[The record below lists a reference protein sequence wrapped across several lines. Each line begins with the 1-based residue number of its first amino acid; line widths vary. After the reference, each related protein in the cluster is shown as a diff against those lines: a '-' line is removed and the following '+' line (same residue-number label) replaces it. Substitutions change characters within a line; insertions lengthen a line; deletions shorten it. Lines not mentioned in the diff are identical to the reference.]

1 MKKTLT
7 FCAFFSLSLLMYGQF
22 NGSMNYMA
30 SFPQQ
35 DMAKNIDAVHQIV
48 LVGGYRLPNAFKQL
62 SIGAELGYGTYANL
76 RVPVTLSFDN
86 SPPTSTH
93 INYASNTFNAHAF
106 VNYDLTRHTLLTPY
120 VSIKGGFHN
129 FHSNIRVDDPE
140 DTDGCQPLERKSI
153 LRDNTTSFSY
163 GGGFRY
169 QLKRHTDAKFN
180 RKQFIDFQITQ
191 TRGGTIDY
199 INTKKLEDH
208 AHHTATLTSTDV
220 AKPLEIRFINVQSN
234 VVHNHMVAEVFSTP
248 LRLLSFKFGYYMEF

>member
-22 NGSMNYMA
+22 NGSMNYVA

-35 DMAKNIDAVHQIV
+35 DMAKNMDAVHQIV

-62 SIGAELGYGTYANL
+62 SVGTELGYGTYANL

-106 VNYDLTRHTLLTPY
+106 VNYDLTRNTFITPY
-120 VSIKGGFHN
+120 VSIKGGLHN
-129 FHSNIRVDDPE
+129 FHSNIQVDDPE

-153 LRDNTTSFSY
+153 LKDNTASFSY
-163 GGGFRY
+163 GGGLRY
-169 QLKRHTDAKFN
+169 QLCRNKYTGLS
-180 RKQFIDFQITQ
+180 RKHYIDFQITQ

-208 AHHTATLTSTDV
+208 SHHTATLTSSDQ
-220 AKPLEIRFINVQSN
+220 AQPLKMKFINVQSN
-234 VVHNHMVAEVFSTP
+234 VVHNHMVAEVFSTS